1 MKGII
6 AKARRPFKS
15 LVIHLYPD
23 LDDVS
28 RWDGAAKVI
37 HERSGDVVSTPSRKV
52 LQKSD
57 WSELSWHAPY
67 PCVAHLDL
75 PQSQ

>member
-6 AKARRPFKS
+6 AKAPRPFKS

-52 LQKSD
+52 LQTLIDSYF
-57 WSELSWHAPY
+57 EAHPY
-67 PCVAHLDL
+67 EVM
-75 PQSQ
+75 

>member
-6 AKARRPFKS
+6 AKAPRPFKS

-28 RWDGAAKVI
+28 RWDAAASVI
-37 HERSGDVVSTPSRKV
+37 HGRSGSVVATPSREILKV
-52 LQKSD
+52 LIDS
-57 WSELSWHAPY
+57 Y
-67 PCVAHLDL
+67 FTAH
-75 PQSQ
+75 PQLVTE